1 MERVVQRLE
10 TPMGMRVFH
19 LFVDGVK
26 VSTAQLEMSGEVA
39 WICTYG
45 KHLRRGYATYL
56 WNWMVSTGEEPK
68 HSPCRLIE
76 GDRWA
81 RKVGGEL
88 PPLHKIPCN
97 KCGSDFF

>member
-1 MERVVQRLE
+1 
-10 TPMGMRVFH
+10 MRVEKLVSVETGKRIFH

-26 VSTAQLEMSGEVA
+26 VSTAQLELDGEVA

-45 KHLRRGYATYL
+45 KHTRKGYATYL
-56 WNWMVSTGEEPK
+56 WNYMVESGESPK
-68 HSPCRLIE
+68 HSPCRLID

-81 RKVGGEL
+81 RKVGGVL
-88 PPLHKIPCN
+88 PPLHSIPCK